1 VDPGPGR
8 LDLDELMRLEVMRGV
23 AAESVAGCL
32 AACRVIA
39 LAAGEPLLRNGQ
51 ANQTMYLLL
60 AGRLTVHLGGLDSE
74 PVAELGAGVSV
85 GELSVIDHRPA
96 SADVVAAAPSR
107 LLAVEEGAFW
117 RLVRASH
124 HFAANLLVLMAQRM
138 RATNTTAH
146 RLDRASTVDGLTGLR
161 NRRWL
166 EEHLGRIVER
176 EQRDGRP
183 VCVAMLDIDHFKG
196 FNDEHG
202 HAAGDAVLIAAAEA
216 IVRQIRPLDFAARYG
231 GEELVMIF
239 PATPLGG
246 AVIATERVRRAVAT
260 LAVPLPDG
268 GESSITFSAGVAQ
281 LAPGESAESALRRAD
296 EALYRAKQG
305 GRNRVEA
312 AATLG

>member
-1 VDPGPGR
+1 VDAGPGR

-32 AACRVIA
+32 ASCRVIE
-39 LAAGEPLLRNGQ
+39 LAAGQPLLRNGQ
-51 ANQTMYLLL
+51 SNQTMYLLL
-60 AGRLTVHLGGLDSE
+60 DGRLTVHLGGLDSE
-74 PVAELGAGVSV
+74 PVAELPAGVSV

-124 HFAANLLVLMAQRM
+124 HFAANLLLLMAQRM
-138 RATNTTAH
+138 RETNTTAH

-166 EEHLGRIVER
+166 DEQLGRIVER
-176 EQRDGRP
+176 EQHDGRP
-183 VCVAMLDIDHFKG
+183 VAVAMLDIDRFKS

-202 HAAGDAVLIAAAEA
+202 HAAGDAVLITVAET
-216 IVRQIRPLDFAARYG
+216 IVGQIRPLDFAARYG
-231 GEELVMIF
+231 GEELVVIF

-246 AVIATERVRRAVAT
+246 AVIAVERLRRAVAT
-260 LAVPLPDG
+260 LALPLPGDITT
-268 GESSITFSAGVAQ
+268 SLTFSAGVAQ
-281 LAPGESAESALRRAD
+281 VAPGESAENALRRAD
-296 EALYRAKQG
+296 EALYRAKQA

-312 AATLG
+312 ATPD

>member
-1 VDPGPGR
+1 MGGGER
-8 LDLDELMRLEVMRGV
+8 RFDLDELMRLEVLRGV
-23 AAESVAGCL
+23 ATESVAGCL
-32 AACRVIA
+32 AACRVVE
-39 LAAGEPLLRNGQ
+39 LAAGQPLLRAGQ

-60 AGRLTVHLGGLDSE
+60 DGRLSVLLGGLDSE
-74 PVAELGAGVSV
+74 PVAVLGAGVSV

-96 SADVVAAAPSR
+96 SADVVAAEPSR
-107 LLAVEEGAFW
+107 LLAVDEGAFW

-138 RATNTTAH
+138 RDTNSTAH

-166 EEHLGRIVER
+166 EEHLGRIVGR

-183 VCVAMLDIDHFKG
+183 VSIAMVDIDHFKA
-196 FNDEHG
+196 FNDTHG
-202 HAAGDAVLIAAAEA
+202 HVAGDAALVAVAET

-231 GEELVMIF
+231 GEELVLIF
-239 PATPLGG
+239 PATPMGG

-260 LAVPLPDG
+260 HALPLPDG
-268 GESSITFSAGVAQ
+268 GEASVTFSAGVAEV
-281 LAPGESAESALRRAD
+281 APGEGAQAAVARAD
-296 EALYRAKQG
+296 QALYRAKQA

-312 AATLG
+312 AG

>member
-1 VDPGPGR
+1 VDVGGRR
-8 LDLDELMRLEVMRGV
+8 LDLEELMRLEVMRGV

-32 AACRVIA
+32 AASRVVE
-39 LAAGEPLLRNGQ
+39 LAAGQPLLRNGQ
-51 ANQTMYLLL
+51 SNQTMYLLL
-60 AGRLTVHLGGLDSE
+60 AGRLTVHLGGLDSD

-96 SADVVAAAPSR
+96 SADVVAATPSR
-107 LLAVEEGAFW
+107 LLAVDEGAFW

-138 RATNTTAH
+138 RDTNTTAH

-166 EEHLGRIVER
+166 EEHLARIVER

-183 VCVAMLDIDHFKG
+183 VSLAMIDIDHFKQ
-196 FNDEHG
+196 FNDAHG
-202 HAAGDAVLIAAAEA
+202 HAAGDAALVAVAET
-216 IVRQIRPLDFAARYG
+216 IVRQVRPLDFAARYG
-231 GEELVMIF
+231 GEELVLIF
-239 PATPLGG
+239 PATPAGG

-260 LAVPLPDG
+260 LALPLPAG
-268 GESSITFSAGVAQ
+268 GEAAVTFSAGVAQ
-281 LAPGESAESALRRAD
+281 VAPGESAQDAVERAD
-296 EALYRAKQG
+296 QALYRAKQA

-312 AATLG
+312 AATPG